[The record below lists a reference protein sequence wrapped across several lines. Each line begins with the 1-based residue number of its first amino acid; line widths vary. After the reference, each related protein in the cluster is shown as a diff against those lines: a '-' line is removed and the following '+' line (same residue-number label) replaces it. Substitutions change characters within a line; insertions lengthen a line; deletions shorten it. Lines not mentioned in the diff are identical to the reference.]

1 MGWGELIKQGL
12 KSSTKAMVKRG
23 STVITD
29 KIPDGVV
36 QKVNPYSKKVTVQSK
51 DGKMRETIKSSGV
64 RVKPIK
70 TRTREESIHIADE
83 GYAPKK
89 IDELTENELSAM
101 SNGEIRQRLIDSDLN
116 SYSDLAKAAPGNSDV
131 MRRVRNIGQDKV
143 PGLRKTAGERGNIA
157 EAKAQAKQESDTKK
171 LTEELKTKKTT
182 EIKRKQTE
190 TEKRHSRQP
199 KASDPELVGDTMALI
214 SASQRFKD
222 TGKWKKG
229 GSVNVKKKKK
239 YREVTNRFSD
249 RMLPNKKR
257 TTRIY

>member
-1 MGWGELIKQGL
+1 
-12 KSSTKAMVKRG
+12 
-23 STVITD
+23 
-29 KIPDGVV
+29 
-36 QKVNPYSKKVTVQSK
+36 
-51 DGKMRETIKSSGV
+51 
-64 RVKPIK
+64 
-70 TRTREESIHIADE
+70 
-83 GYAPKK
+83 
-89 IDELTENELSAM
+89 M

-143 PGLRKTAGERGNIA
+143 PGLRKTAEERGNIA

-171 LTEELKTKKTT
+171 LTEEL
-182 EIKRKQTE
+182 
-190 TEKRHSRQP
+190 
-199 KASDPELVGDTMALI
+199 DTMALI

-222 TGKWKKG
+222 TGRWKKG